1 MNYTNR
7 KDRPNSL
14 EPLTRQQIIGEVSRH
29 VKSIEKEFE
38 QVFTFINKYP
48 KSVTF
53 FGSARFSE
61 NNKHYILSKKL
72 ARELSKK
79 GYSILTGGGGGIM
92 EAANRGAYEI
102 GGASIG
108 INIKLPEEQIPN
120 RYLSTSMEC
129 SYFFSRKT
137 ALSFAAEAYIF
148 FPGGYGTLDEFFEL
162 VTLIQ
167 TKKIPPVPLILIGKD
182 YWEPLH
188 EFIYEHMYV
197 AHNAIKKEDMDIYK
211 ITDETDEVVKI
222 IEESTNKGY

>member
-1 MNYTNR
+1 
-7 KDRPNSL
+7 
-14 EPLTRQQIIGEVSRH
+14 
-29 VKSIEKEFE
+29 
-38 QVFTFINKYP
+38 
-48 KSVTF
+48 
-53 FGSARFSE
+53 
-61 NNKHYILSKKL
+61 
-72 ARELSKK
+72 
-79 GYSILTGGGGGIM
+79 
-92 EAANRGAYEI
+92 
-102 GGASIG
+102 
-108 INIKLPEEQIPN
+108 
-120 RYLSTSMEC
+120 MEC